1 MCVCVCVCV
10 SHQCLYTRVCM
21 CFECTIVAASPPI
34 VSVCL
39 CVCRTQREAF
49 QYHWRKLHQMS
60 TDLRQVETVDGS
72 QQEVVE
78 EEETSDH
85 SHSGNDLTE
94 GVHPDAGGR
103 GPQGQ
108 PSLTEIEAAFER

>member
-1 MCVCVCVCV
+1 MYTCFIPY
-10 SHQCLYTRVCM
+10 LYIRVCAS
-21 CFECTIVAASPPI
+21 IVIASSPN

-39 CVCRTQREAF
+39 CVCRTKSEAF

-60 TDLRQVETVDGS
+60 TDLRQVVTADDS
-72 QQEVVE
+72 QHDVTGE
-78 EEETSDH
+78 EESS
-85 SHSGNDLTE
+85 SHAPSGRDLAE
-94 GVHPDAGGR
+94 EVIPVPGGH